1 MLANKLALVTGAGSG
16 IGQAIAAKFAKQ
28 GASLVLV
35 DVSRNVQEVAKGLKE
50 TNDKLS
56 ITAHTC
62 DVSDSKQIDKLFQEI
77 SQAHAAKNLMPNVLV
92 NSAGITRD
100 AFFLKMNEK
109 DFDEVIS
116 INMKG
121 TYLMS
126 QAFARN
132 LVQNF
137 KTATF
142 EDPVRSS
149 FGSIVN
155 LASVVGKCGNIGQTN
170 YAGSKAGVEGMTK
183 TIAKELGRYKIRCNA
198 ILPGFIKTP
207 MTEKVPA
214 KNLAVIQQLIPL
226 GRVGLPEEIADLAA
240 FLASDSSSYV
250 TGASIECT
258 GGLLF

>member
-16 IGQAIAAKFAKQ
+16 IGQAIVHKFAKQ
-28 GASLVLV
+28 GASIVLV
-35 DVSRNVQEVAKGLKE
+35 DVSRSVEEVAQGLKE
-50 TNDKLS
+50 KFAELS
-56 ITAHTC
+56 ISGHTC

-77 SQAHAAKNLMPNVLV
+77 GKAHPNALPNVLV

-109 DFDEVIS
+109 DFDDVIS
-116 INMKG
+116 INLKG
-121 TYLMS
+121 TYLMA
-126 QAFARN
+126 QAFSRN
-132 LVQNF
+132 LVQGF
-137 KTATF
+137 KAAKF

-149 FGSIVN
+149 YGSIVN

-214 KNLAVIQQLIPL
+214 KNLAQIQQLIPL

-258 GGLLF
+258 GGPLF